1 MDSILEKSP
10 KVRLRLQTKD
20 RWFFALAFASL
31 LLALAACSDSSNNPS
46 KQATLFKPAA
56 TLQEIMTSIIDPN
69 ADEVWNSV
77 ATIITATGIEERSPQ
92 TDEEWQAVRRH
103 AVTLAETSN
112 LLIIEGR
119 QIAAPGASTS
129 SVPAEASAEEIQ
141 ANIAA
146 HRQEFV
152 ARAHALQAATQQAI
166 AAIDAKNTEELVRVG
181 GVIDQACEG
190 CHVQFWY
197 PGDKRP

>member
-1 MDSILEKSP
+1 MSWIFPPNLNEKIGMH
-10 KVRLRLQTKD
+10 TKD
-20 RWFFALAFASL
+20 KWVFAVTFAGL
-31 LLALAACSDSSNNPS
+31 LLGLAACSESAKGLS
-46 KQATLFKPAA
+46 KQASQFKPIAS
-56 TLQEIMTSIIDPN
+56 LQEIMTSIIDPN

-77 ATIITATGIEERSPQ
+77 STIVTASGIEERSPH

-103 AVTLAETSN
+103 AVTLAEAAN

-119 QIAAPGASTS
+119 PVAAPGSSTS

-146 HRQEFV
+146 HRLEF
-152 ARAHALQAATQQAI
+152 ASRAHALQAATQQAI
-166 AAIDAKNTEELVRVG
+166 AAIDAKNTEELVRAG

-190 CHVQFWY
+190 CHAQFWY
-197 PGDKRP
+197 PSDKRP